1 MRANEASRHRK
12 AQLCE
17 DHLPPGRLLDG
28 RFMVVRRISATAMS
42 TVYYGYDLDSD
53 QKIAIKHLST
63 AERPAGLPRSSAIR
77 VLVGEA
83 LLLQEIEQ
91 AQLPQLISIFCEQ
104 DDYYLVTT
112 YVEGRSLD
120 QILAGGELAPRRAW
134 RIARS
139 LCDAVEG
146 LHRQDP
152 PVIHGDIKPNNMIV
166 GPGDRVT
173 LLDLG
178 LSRRC
183 GEPPALDAIMGTPPY
198 TAPEQ
203 WAGEPL
209 DQRSDIYSLGRV
221 LDEIFEVARCAAPR
235 RALARA
241 TAQAPADRFESV
253 GQLRRAI
260 AAARAAAERRSPA
273 RELAPDC
280 WSLLGLLAIVLI
292 AELMSL

>member
-1 MRANEASRHRK
+1 M
-12 AQLCE
+12 
-17 DHLPPGRLLDG
+17 
-28 RFMVVRRISATAMS
+28 
-42 TVYYGYDLDSD
+42 
-53 QKIAIKHLST
+53 
-63 AERPAGLPRSSAIR
+63 
-77 VLVGEA
+77 LVGEA
-83 LLLQEIEQ
+83 LLLQKIEQ
-91 AQLPQLISIFCEQ
+91 AQLPQLISILCEQ
-104 DDYYLVTT
+104 DDYYLVTA
-112 YVEGRSLD
+112 YVEGRLLD
-120 QILAGGELAPRRAW
+120 QILAGGELAPGRAW

-139 LCDAVEG
+139 LCNAVEG

-178 LSRRC
+178 SSRRY

-209 DQRSDIYSLGRV
+209 DQRSDIYSLGRA
-221 LDEIFEVARCAAPR
+221 LDEIFRSLAAPR
-235 RALARA
+235 LGARW
-241 TAQAPADRFESV
+241 PA
-253 GQLRRAI
+253 LRRRRPPI
-260 AAARAAAERRSPA
+260 GFGAARPAAPRHRRGPRGGERRSPA